1 MKKIR
6 LFAAIA
12 ILMTFAMTGCNF
24 GGNIFNN
31 SNGTSS
37 NGNSSDNKDGSEK
50 EPDQDNPLGTN
61 DDETVVID
69 LDAMTQS
76 QINKISFQKGMT
88 YKVKGSKGGT
98 KLTKLFNKMT
108 DLTFLINVDLSDLQI
123 TQFTDNLGC
132 HSCIQNLVLPKTL
145 KTMGTFS
152 FLKNSSLKS
161 IVFYDKLTDLGGYGF
176 MAQKLES
183 IHVIGENPIYKSI
196 DGVLYAKYTWKDA
209 WYLCQCPL
217 RKTGEV
223 NIEEGTVAVAGG
235 DGQGF
240 GSGITKIVIPLSVTE
255 IPEGAF
261 EKATNA
267 TIYVAF
273 KKTAPEGWADD
284 WNKYCKEVVYNQNGP
299 DTPSVTV
306 NKETASWTGEEKRKA
321 LTASNLDLFTADEID
336 VYYYCNLA
344 RVNGKKFLELVAKPY
359 VADSK
364 NGYDENDS
372 YVKSLYADLEA
383 LSDDLPMLSPDKDL
397 CEAAAAHAEDMI
409 ANNIFQ
415 HGSSDGTDC
424 FTRIKKYYKDST
436 YGENL
441 AARTN
446 GTALQLVMDLLID
459 KGIEGAGHRK
469 NILNRNFRAM
479 GVSVKSGHP
488 TYGNVCVQ
496 DFGGSVLN
504 PSEN

>member
-1 MKKIR
+1 MKKIK
-6 LFAAIA
+6 LFAVIA
-12 ILMTFAMTGCNF
+12 MLIAFTIMGGGCNF
-24 GGNIFNN
+24 DENIFGNN
-31 SNGTSS
+31 NETSS
-37 NGNSSDNKDGSEK
+37 SETEK
-50 EPDQDNPLGTN
+50 ELNPNNPLGAD
-61 DDETVVID
+61 DDEIVVID
-69 LDAMTQS
+69 LDVMS
-76 QINKISFQKGMT
+76 QNEINEINFKQGMT
-88 YKVKGSKGGT
+88 YKVKGSKGGV
-98 KLTKLFNKMT
+98 KLTKLFSRMS
-108 DLTFLINVDLSDLQI
+108 DLEFLINVDLSDLQI
-123 TQFTDNLGC
+123 TQFTDSLGC

-152 FLKNSSLKS
+152 FLKNNSLKS
-161 IVFYDKLTDLGGYGF
+161 IVFYDKLIDLGGYGF

-183 IHVIGENPIYKSI
+183 IHVIGDNPIYKSI

-223 NIEEGTVAVAGG
+223 NIEEGTVAVVGG

-255 IPEGAF
+255 ISDGAF

-299 DTPSVTV
+299 DTPPVTA
-306 NKETASWTGEEKRKA
+306 NEETASWTWDEKRKA

-364 NGYDENDS
+364 NGYDENDT
-372 YVKSLYADLEA
+372 YVKSLYTDLEA

-397 CEAAAAHAEDMI
+397 CRAAAAHAEDMI

-415 HGSSDGTDC
+415 HDSSDGTNC
-424 FTRIKKYYKDST
+424 FTRIKKYYEGST

-459 KGIEGAGHRK
+459 KGVEGVGHRK
-469 NILNRNFRAM
+469 NILNKNYRAM

-488 TYGNVCVQ
+488 TYGTVCVQ